1 MCKKNFQTIIN
12 EIDKHLETSGKRY
25 FNEFFIGISKDA
37 ASDLF
42 NKHYVKQ
49 DENWWIYRTAETH
62 EIAQEIKEYY
72 AEKGMR
78 NNPDEAKDDENA
90 IQVYCYAVTPI
101 TTERIWD

>member
-1 MCKKNFQTIIN
+1 M
-12 EIDKHLETSGKRY
+12 G
-25 FNEFFIGISKDA
+25 EFVY
-37 ASDLF
+37 LF

-49 DENWWIYRTAETH
+49 DENWWIYRTEETH
-62 EIAQEIKEYY
+62 QIAQEVKKYY

-78 NNPDEAKDDENA
+78 NNPDEAEDDENA